1 MDFVE
6 TEGDTIDQA
15 IENALKSLGAARE
28 KITVDILSEGKKGI
42 FGFGAQKARIRASLT
57 KSGVDRSTRGPALA
71 GSSRSGF
78 RPTGDLEGATGLSV
92 GLHPEEPQAISEE
105 LARPVTDAEAS
116 AITAKAKT
124 TLADILG
131 LMGIKAAVEALSD
144 AKSGETIL
152 EIRSDNSGL
161 LIGRKGQTLEALHY
175 LVTRIAGERP
185 GHDGPHLVIDIEN
198 YRERRRKSLEDMAL
212 RLGEKAKRQRKTV
225 TVDALSTADR
235 RIVHAALEDDPWLTT
250 RSLGQGSYRRLLII
264 PEGDRKRKDEPTTAA
279 PEKAPDKEAKEVRGK
294 E

>member
-15 IENALKSLGAARE
+15 IENALKALGVARE

-42 FGFGAQKARIRASLT
+42 FGFGAQKARVRASLT
-57 KSGVDRSTRGPALA
+57 KSGIDRSIRPPALA
-71 GSSRSGF
+71 GGSRAGF
-78 RPTGDLEGATGLSV
+78 RPTNDLEGATGLPE
-92 GLHPEEPQAISEE
+92 GLHPEEPQAISGEIE
-105 LARPVTDAEAS
+105 SPVSDAEAS
-116 AITAKAKT
+116 AIAEKAKA
-124 TLADILG
+124 TLVDILG
-131 LMGIKAAVEALSD
+131 LMGIKATVETLSD
-144 AKSGETIL
+144 KKSGETIL
-152 EIRSDNSGL
+152 EVRSDNSGL

-185 GHDGPHLVIDIEN
+185 GNEGPHLVIDIEN

-225 TVDALSTADR
+225 TVDALSAADR
-235 RIVHAALEDDPWLTT
+235 RIIHAALQDDPWVTT

-264 PEGDRKRKDEPTTAA
+264 PEGDRKRKDEPTAA
-279 PEKAPDKEAKEVRGK
+279 AEKSPAKETSD